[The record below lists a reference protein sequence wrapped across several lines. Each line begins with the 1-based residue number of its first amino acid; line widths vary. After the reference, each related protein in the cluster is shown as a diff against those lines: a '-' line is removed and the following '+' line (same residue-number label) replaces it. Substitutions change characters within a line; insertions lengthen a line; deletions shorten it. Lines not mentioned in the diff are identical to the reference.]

1 MQLFSLIVSLT
12 ITVVIASG
20 RCPSKSLQIGMPGKL
35 IDSLLFHTFTLQC
48 SLPFPPLGHPWHQE
62 NGDSFSKRSTQLE
75 CRNCKWYCTTYWSVK
90 TWLNDFIVRLADFPQ
105 GLSMFGLRI
114 LPTLPQPRRPSYRLQ
129 AQILVAFQVYNEILP
144 YMQKAGDTW
153 DISPQIFFGFS
164 AKFEAE
170 NAKSILHP
178 SHRLR

>member
-1 MQLFSLIVSLT
+1 METAFPSIQFNWNEGIVS
-12 ITVVIASG
+12 G
-20 RCPSKSLQIGMPGKL
+20 G
-35 IDSLLFHTFTLQC
+35 
-48 SLPFPPLGHPWHQE
+48 
-62 NGDSFSKRSTQLE
+62 
-75 CRNCKWYCTTYWSVK
+75 
-90 TWLNDFIVRLADFPQ
+90 IVRLIDLSKLDSMTLSSQSLTDFPQ

-164 AKFEAE
+164 AKF
-170 NAKSILHP
+170 
-178 SHRLR
+178 